1 MFLIES
7 DVFRFVITEL
17 EVIMLK
23 VIGLAIISSHQ
34 KRITITISL
43 KILLS
48 NAMFKLTVLFSL
60 INVFSSYIK
69 IVNFVSFTHVRL

>member
-1 MFLIES
+1 M
-7 DVFRFVITEL
+7 FRFVIIEL

-43 KILLS
+43 KMLLS

>member
-1 MFLIES
+1 M
-7 DVFRFVITEL
+7 FRFVIIEL

-43 KILLS
+43 KMLLS

-60 INVFSSYIK
+60 INVFSSYVK

>member
-1 MFLIES
+1 M
-7 DVFRFVITEL
+7 FRFVIIEL

>member
-1 MFLIES
+1 M
-7 DVFRFVITEL
+7 FRFVIIEL

-34 KRITITISL
+34 KRIKITISL

-60 INVFSSYIK
+60 INVFSNYIK